1 MPIHIQ
7 EDNMKIRKIVS
18 KKDIVIPRG
27 TVFECID
34 GSERKYC
41 SGNYEAL
48 IDLSRDNCG
57 SFIIGDEFD
66 DKDFEYLKK

>member
-1 MPIHIQ
+1 
-7 EDNMKIRKIVS
+7 MKIKKIVS
-18 KKDIVIPRG
+18 KKDVIIPKG

-34 GSERKYC
+34 GLKRKYC

-66 DKDFEYLKK
+66 DKNFEYLKK